1 MPKNTNPFLC
11 AADPSGNACLGSLDF
26 TNSAALAHPTRAFME
41 GQQAKCVADV
51 IDYAEKKH
59 PENILVFINIGL
71 MDNLI

>member
-1 MPKNTNPFLC
+1 MRPTYQRMPVWGHLI
-11 AADPSGNACLGSLDF
+11 LL
-26 TNSAALAHPTRAFME
+26 TRPWE